1 MAGALEHDWFPAD
14 VPPLPDVLV
23 RVKFTGPSGYTYT
36 PQALYRREVDGA
48 WFLQTR
54 SNQGVSWRPAIGA
67 PSHWRLP

>member
-1 MAGALEHDWFPAD
+1 MARVPEPEWFPAH
-14 VPPLPDVLV
+14 VAPMPDVLV
-23 RVKFTGPSGYTYT
+23 RVKFTGPSGYVYA

-54 SNQGVSWRPAIGA
+54 SNKGVSWRAAIGA